1 MNKIFALRAER
12 MIKYTEEDI
21 VYLKN
26 AIAERMSDKRY
37 SHTLGV
43 ERCARKLGELIIP
56 GQVDELRVAAL
67 LHDVS
72 KEIPLE
78 EQLNLL
84 GEVKYPLNDI
94 DLKTKGIIH
103 SFSAPYV
110 IKRDFPQ
117 FASDN
122 VLSAVEKHTVGSA
135 DMTLFDM
142 IVFISDY
149 IEDTRPYTSCIA
161 LREYMFCG
169 IEALTNSERVARL
182 FEVCLKAIKNTEK
195 AISDRKDIVNP
206 RMLAA
211 KEYIEKKILQ
221 I

>member
-1 MNKIFALRAER
+1 MT
-12 MIKYTEEDI
+12 KYTEDDI
-21 VYLKN
+21 LYLKN
-26 AIAERMSDKRY
+26 AISEQMSGKRY

-43 ERCARKLGELIIP
+43 ERCAKKLGELILP
-56 GQVDELRVAAL
+56 DRVTELRAAAL

-72 KEIPLE
+72 KEIPIE
-78 EQLNLL
+78 EQLCLL
-84 GEVKYPLNDI
+84 NEVGYPLNDI

-110 IKRDFPQ
+110 IKRDFSH
-117 FASDN
+117 FASKSI
-122 VLSAVEKHTVGSA
+122 LSAVEKHTVGSA

-142 IVFISDY
+142 IIFISDY
-149 IEDTRPYTSCIA
+149 IEDTRPYTSCIT
-161 LREYMFCG
+161 LREYMFSG
-169 IEALTNSERVARL
+169 IEVLTSDEREARL

-195 AISDRKDIVNP
+195 AISDRGDIVNP